1 MVVDFNADGE
11 VGFSDFLLF
20 AAAFGSRNPAY
31 DLDTDRTVGFSDFL
45 VFAAAFPSNDGDIGP
60 TSDPA
65 SAIDGP
71 IVISSPQDLS
81 DLLARVTPDRFEIL
95 GSLRVSGNN
104 ITDDVTI
111 VTGSFFATTMA
122 ELEELGSLA
131 AIGS

>member
-1 MVVDFNADGE
+1 ME
-11 VGFSDFLLF
+11 ST
-20 AAAFGSRNPAY
+20 Y

-45 VFAAAFPSNDGDIGP
+45 VFAAAFPGNDGDIGP